1 METGSTSPPLLF
13 ERPDR
18 LREPLYVVTVV
29 FNPVRFRSRW
39 RLYQEFARRIER
51 SGAILQTVEVAFGE
65 RPFVMTEAGNPRHVQ
80 LRTSDELWIKENALN
95 LGIARLPWN
104 WKYVAWIDADVAFS
118 RDDWVDETLQQLQ
131 HYDVVQL
138 FSDAIDLSKTYE
150 FMTLYKSFAFTYL
163 NTARERALI
172 QDPNG
177 GGNGKPAGPY
187 AYLHH
192 PGFAW
197 AATRRAVDGLGGLYD
212 QAIIG
217 EGDYIMAK
225 CLVGEGEATLRPECS
240 AGFRESVAV
249 WERRAQTAVQRRIG
263 YVSGTLLHYWHGPK
277 SKRQYYHRTK
287 LIADT
292 GYDPARDIQRDWQGL
307 YHLSSGNWTLR
318 DGLKAY
324 FRQRDEDE

>member
-150 FMTLYKSFAFTYL
+150 FMTLYKSFAL
-163 NTARERALI
+163 ASEHGARAGA
-172 QDPNG
+172 DPAPNG

-263 YVSGTLLHYWHGPK
+263 YVPGTLLHYWHGPK

-292 GYDPARDIQRDWQGL
+292 GYDRARHPARLAGP
-307 YHLSSGNWTLR
+307 LSPFFGQLDAW

-324 FRQRDEDE
+324 FRQRGRSE